1 MTESER
7 EAYRARAFEVIR
19 ANIARRGYHAYRI
32 DGGPSPRWI
41 YTIGLHETHGAPEL
55 VVAGA
60 LYHRHEDVADAI
72 GELVDELPDVPLDAH
87 ETRTVEALGE
97 VDVVPAH
104 PSWVSLLLLGAIDFY
119 DRKDVRA
126 LQLRPRGDRRTV
138 DTPDLGMPFDPERE
152 APWRWLHDDWP
163 FAFPERLSGRDGP
176 RRAAR
181 RARRRRLP
189 VRRR

>member
-7 EAYRARAFEVIR
+7 EAFRARAFEVIR

-32 DGGPSPRWI
+32 DGGPSPRWV

-60 LYHRHEDVADAI
+60 LYHHHEDVADAI
-72 GELVDELPDVPLDAH
+72 GQLVDELPDVPLDAH

-104 PSWVSLLLLGAIDFY
+104 PSWVALLLLGAIDFY
-119 DRKDVRA
+119 GRKDVRA
-126 LQLRPRGDRRTV
+126 LQLRPRGDRRPSTRQ
-138 DTPDLGMPFDPERE
+138 T
-152 APWRWLHDDWP
+152 W
-163 FAFPERLSGRDGP
+163 
-176 RRAAR
+176 AR
-181 RARRRRLP
+181 SSTRSARRRGAGSTTSGPSPSRSVSP
-189 VRRR
+189 S